1 MATYKVGA
9 DGKAQS
15 GLSAGDS
22 VVTKGGTYKITGV
35 NSDGSYKSEKVSN
48 TTTSTY
54 TGSYANGSASSGG
67 SSSSPSNRGSSGSSG
82 SSGASYSGNTVQA
95 DSSGNAPSGT
105 KIGDYVTTKGGTYQ
119 VVAEGTPGASYNP
132 VNGLYSIKVDNNKT
146 YPTTSGSYGSNYTPT
161 GSYLDQGLTPD
172 EKVKVDALSDQWYA
186 AMAQG
191 NKELADKLHAQAEY
205 IRAQH
210 GYSGGT
216 DGSEYH
222 GLEAEEGQ
230 LFLPTLPTYTPQI
243 DATNTLYDS
252 ALAKSKAALEAAYN
266 SSKLA
271 LEQAKA
277 KIPATYQ
284 AQANTTAA
292 NAEKEK
298 QAFNEQAAYSG
309 LNTGTGSQ
317 VQLAMANQAMA
328 DQASIR
334 AAEANAL
341 QDAEN
346 QLSALY
352 VEYQGN
358 IAQAIANNEYDR
370 AAALLA
376 EYKQAAQSVV
386 DVASDQAYLNLS
398 YTQNN
403 TSVSNTNQ
411 DRLVAMAEALADVGD
426 YSGYLAL
433 GWTSDMVKNAE
444 ATWKAANPDIMARK
458 GYYS

>member
-1 MATYKVGA
+1 MATYKVGS

-15 GLSAGDS
+15 GLSAGDN
-22 VVTKGGTYKITGV
+22 VVTAGGTYKITSV
-35 NSDGSYKSEKVSN
+35 NSDGTYKSEKVSD
-48 TTTSTY
+48 TTTKNY
-54 TGSYANGSASSGG
+54 TGSYANGSTSSSG
-67 SSSSPSNRGSSGSSG
+67 SSSSNRGSSSSSSSSG
-82 SSGASYSGNTVQA
+82 SSTSYSGNTVQA
-95 DSSGNAPSGT
+95 DASGNAPAGT
-105 KIGDYVTTKGGTYQ
+105 AIGSYVTTKGGTYQ
-119 VVAEGTPGASYNP
+119 VVAAGTPGASYNP
-132 VNGLYSIKVDNNKT
+132 ANGLYSIKVNDTVTN
-146 YPTTSGSYGSNYTPT
+146 PTTSTSGTYTPT
-161 GSYLDQGLTPD
+161 GSYLDQGLTAD
-172 EKVKVDALSDQWYA
+172 EKAKVDALSQQWYA
-186 AMAQG
+186 AMARG
-191 NKELADKLHAQAEY
+191 DVEEANKIHNQAEY

-210 GYSGGT
+210 GYSGGA

-243 DATNTLYDS
+243 DATNSLYDA

-266 SSKLA
+266 NSKLE

-284 AQANTTAA
+284 AAANTAAA

-298 QAFNEQAAYSG
+298 QGFNEQAAYSG

-334 AAEANAL
+334 SAEATAL
-341 QDAEN
+341 TDAEN
-346 QLSALY
+346 QLAALY

-358 IAQAIANNEYDR
+358 IAEAIANNEYDR

-403 TSVSNTNQ
+403 TSVSNTNYE
-411 DRLVAMAEALADVGD
+411 RLVAMAESLASVGN

-444 ATWKAANPDIMARK
+444 ATWKAANPDIMAYRA
-458 GYYS
+458 YYS

>member
-54 TGSYANGSASSGG
+54 TGSYANGSSSSGG
-67 SSSSPSNRGSSGSSG
+67 SSSSSSNRGSSSSSG
-82 SSGASYSGNTVQA
+82 SSGTSYSGNTVQA

-105 KIGDYVTTKGGTYQ
+105 KVGDYVTTKGGTYQ
-119 VVAEGTPGASYNP
+119 VVAEGTPGASYNQAS
-132 VNGLYSIKVDNNKT
+132 GLWSIKVNDTKT
-146 YPTTSGSYGSNYTPT
+146 YPTTSGGTYTPT
-161 GSYLDQGLTPD
+161 GSYMDQGVSTSD
-172 EKVKVDALSDQWYA
+172 MEKINALKQQYESAKLQGNTA
-186 AMAQG
+186 AMKA
-191 NKELADKLHAQAEY
+191 AHDAAEA
-205 IRAQH
+205 IRAQY
-210 GYSGGT
+210 GYSGST

-222 GLEAEEGQ
+222 GLEQEEGK
-230 LFLPTLPTYTPQI
+230 LFQVGLPTYEPQI

-403 TSVSNTNQ
+403 TSVSNTNYE
-411 DRLVAMAEALADVGD
+411 RLVAMAEALAAVGD

-444 ATWKAANPDIMARK
+444 ATWKAANPDIMAYK

>member
-35 NSDGSYKSEKVSN
+35 NSDGSYKSERVSD
-48 TTTSTY
+48 TTTKTY
-54 TGSYANGSASSGG
+54 TGSYANSSGSSG
-67 SSSSPSNRGSSGSSG
+67 SSSNRGSSGSSSGG
-82 SSGASYSGNTVQA
+82 SSGYSGNTVQA

-105 KIGDYVTTKGGTYQ
+105 KVGDYVTTKGGTYQ
-119 VVAEGTPGASYNP
+119 VVAAGTPGASYNP
-132 VNGLYSIKVDNNKT
+132 ANGLYSIKVDNTKT

-161 GSYLDQGLTPD
+161 GSYLDQGLTAD
-172 EKVKVDALSDQWYA
+172 EKAKVDAISKQWFA

-191 NKELADKLHAQAEY
+191 DKKKADALHAQAEY

-222 GLEAEEGQ
+222 GLEAEEGK

-243 DATNTLYDS
+243 DQTNSLYDA
-252 ALAKSKAALEAAYN
+252 ALSKSKAALEAAYN

-284 AQANTTAA
+284 AKANTVAA

-298 QAFNEQAAYSG
+298 QAFNEQAAHSG

-317 VQLAMANQAMA
+317 VQLSMANQAMA

-403 TSVSNTNQ
+403 TSVNNTNY
-411 DRLVAMAEALADVGD
+411 DRLVSMAEALAAVGD

-444 ATWKAANPDIMARK
+444 ATWKAANPDIMAYK